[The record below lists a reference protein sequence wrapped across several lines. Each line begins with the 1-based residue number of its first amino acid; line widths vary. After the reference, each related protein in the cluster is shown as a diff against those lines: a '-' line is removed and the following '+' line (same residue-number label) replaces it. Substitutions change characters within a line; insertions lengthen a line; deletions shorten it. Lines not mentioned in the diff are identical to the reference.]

1 MYIALCSTSFW
12 PPSNYQVEE
21 VEINGGDKNFML
33 WKIHGFKNKT
43 ELIALKR
50 RQQNLK
56 IVEIYLAVG

>member
-1 MYIALCSTSFW
+1 
-12 PPSNYQVEE
+12 